1 MSAPR
6 LRSALLLAAALCAA
20 CESPPP
26 DAGTIVGPPAT
37 RQEIAKRTSLRGE
50 AASRLAPRA
59 ADAHK
64 QILFGDLHVH
74 STFSVDAFI
83 YSLPIFN
90 GEGAHPPA
98 DACDFA
104 RHCSGLDF
112 FSINDH
118 AESLTPELWEKTR
131 ESIRRCNEIAG
142 DTADPDLSLIHI

>member
-118 AESLTPELWEKTR
+118 AESLTPELWEK
-131 ESIRRCNEIAG
+131 
-142 DTADPDLSLIHI
+142 LSLIHISEPTRPY